1 MDDRF
6 AEEDIDTKKKKVVT
20 DTRQNI
26 DAVEELMTTIN
37 PKLKKALDASKNQ
50 IRTNSGPASRKQ

>member
-26 DAVEELMTTIN
+26 DAVEELMTIIN
-37 PKLKKALDASKNQ
+37 PKLKRALDASKNQ
-50 IRTNSGPASRKQ
+50 VRPDSRPTPRKQ

>member
-6 AEEDIDTKKKKVVT
+6 AEEDIDAKKKKVVT

-26 DAVEELMTTIN
+26 DAVEELMTIIN
-37 PKLKKALDASKNQ
+37 PKLKKALDASQSK
-50 IRTNSGPASRKQ
+50 IRNNSRPTS